1 MQWGGKSSIL
11 TNNGDLWR
19 IYPEQKKLQRNV
31 KKYVGRWVYWGDYD
45 RANAKLCDLRLDKNN
60 VLWSGNEKILDNVKD
75 VEGRYALKNDNT
87 LVDVYH
93 ENGKSISDVKDWKEI
108 SKWYYTVFDSMTLI
122 LKTDGTLWKK
132 YTWSVPDRLSYCQID
147 SGVTTL
153 YESGYLK
160 ANGDYIDYLDGG
172 VVKNVIQ
179 VDDSNGCIYFSDGYC
194 YYYEYRFY
202 VGNSRIKDAYG
213 EYYILDNNQLYKCP
227 GEKIADN
234 IEKFVDGRSVENTK
248 GEIFKIEDDKLVK
261 TDKAYKSGFVIA
273 DTNSGYGM
281 LQRNGVDILSNV
293 KYIWDD
299 FALRTDGTI
308 WDVSGVPKM
317 FLDLGQYSLTPG
329 DVDGDEKVSTKDLM
343 IVLYGVSGRNELTD
357 DQTAAADIDGDGKVT
372 VSDLTRILYYVS
384 GRNSTL

>member
-1 MQWGGKSSIL
+1 M
-11 TNNGDLWR
+11 
-19 IYPEQKKLQRNV
+19 
-31 KKYVGRWVYWGDYD
+31 
-45 RANAKLCDLRLDKNN
+45 
-60 VLWSGNEKILDNVKD
+60 
-75 VEGRYALKNDNT
+75 
-87 LVDVYH
+87 
-93 ENGKSISDVKDWKEI
+93 
-108 SKWYYTVFDSMTLI
+108 
-122 LKTDGTLWKK
+122 
-132 YTWSVPDRLSYCQID
+132 
-147 SGVTTL
+147 
-153 YESGYLK
+153 
-160 ANGDYIDYLDGG
+160 
-172 VVKNVIQ
+172 
-179 VDDSNGCIYFSDGYC
+179 
-194 YYYEYRFY
+194 
-202 VGNSRIKDAYG
+202 
-213 EYYILDNNQLYKCP
+213 YKCP

-234 IEKFVDGRSVENTK
+234 IEKFVDARIVENTK
-248 GEIFKIEDDKLVK
+248 GEIFKIEGDKLVK
-261 TDKAYKSGFVIA
+261 TDKADKSGLVIA

-299 FALRTDGTI
+299 YALRTDGTI